1 MLVVPPLALVM
12 LQPDLGTSLVF
23 AGILVGM
30 LWMSGASLKWLIAM
44 GAAVVAMIPVAW
56 TYVLRDYQKERLT
69 SFLNPDPDIQG
80 AGYQLYQAQISV
92 GSGGWLGKGLTNG
105 TPGPERLPP
114 GPDDRLR
121 VRQAVR
127 GARVPRR
134 DRHLRPLRA
143 PHLADPGRRLALAR
157 LRSARCSRPAWPR

>member
-1 MLVVPPLALVM
+1 M

-23 AGILVGM
+23 AAILAGM
-30 LWMSGASLKWLIAM
+30 LWMSGASLKWLIAL
-44 GAAVVAMIPVAW
+44 GAAVVAMVPIAW

-80 AGYQLYQAQISV
+80 AGYQLYQAQIAV

-105 TPGPERLPP
+105 TPGPGRLPA

-121 VRQAVR
+121 VRQAGR
-127 GARVPRR
+127 GARVPRARWSLFVLFVLLLWRILAAGWRSR
-134 DRHLRPLRA
+134 DPS
-143 PHLADPGRRLALAR
+143 G
-157 LRSARCSRPAWPR
+157 RCSRPAWPR